1 MTSKTHVP
9 TGSVPFQEPKAPTSA
24 NGRQLIL
31 DAAARQFRDEGYAA
45 TSLRGIAAACGMKAG
60 SLYYHFSSK
69 DDIVAEVLR
78 IGVERV
84 FDEVRRE
91 VMACPPNA
99 DARTLLRTAVCA
111 HLCAL
116 LELQSYTSAN
126 VRIFHQVPKTVRDGQ
141 IRIRDAYERFWAA
154 LLTRCASQGSFDQ
167 DRDLHLIRLFL
178 INAMNGTLEWFHA
191 GSQSVPAIAQEL
203 TELFLDGLN
212 LRAKFAPKSRIKGM
226 SNKTPSKRTRGTGK
240 KR

>member
-1 MTSKTHVP
+1 MTSKTLIPNAPVL
-9 TGSVPFQEPKAPTSA
+9 VQEPKAPASA

-69 DDIVAEVLR
+69 DEIVAEVLKV
-78 IGVERV
+78 GVERV

-126 VRIFHQVPKTVRDGQ
+126 VRIFHQVPKAVRDAQ
-141 IRIRDAYERFWAA
+141 ITIRDAYERFWAG
-154 LLTRCASQGSFDQ
+154 LLTRCASQGGFDQ
-167 DRDLHLIRLFL
+167 DRDLHLARLFL
-178 INAMNGTLEWFHA
+178 INAMNGTLEWFHV

-203 TELFLDGLN
+203 TELFLNGLN
-212 LRAKFAPKSRIKGM
+212 LRAKSASKSRIKDT
-226 SNKTPSKRTRGTGK
+226 SNKTPRKRARGAGK
-240 KR
+240 QR